1 MFKSKASSF
10 AFQSF
15 FLNTVHS
22 YLQIEDQTLVI
33 QTTQRMLW
41 RKVNMIFYNDNF
53 TYFIMRI
60 TPPEALETISLVIP
74 KYFITLTG
82 KSLPSWNTLRKMKT
96 ALHGHHLLSP

>member
-1 MFKSKASSF
+1 
-10 AFQSF
+10 
-15 FLNTVHS
+15 
-22 YLQIEDQTLVI
+22 
-33 QTTQRMLW
+33 
-41 RKVNMIFYNDNF
+41 
-53 TYFIMRI
+53 MRI